1 MIAVS
6 VKTATPSALARVS
19 ADHTYCH
26 VVDGVRRRRRV
37 HGTSNGGVN
46 GGVEKRALR
55 AVVEGGEELADTR
68 IGQATRFVRT
78 FAEIV
83 YSAVFAHDADDAM
96 SQDQCTLCTDTP
108 QQRCIA
114 PAARP
119 THPCSR
125 FEARV
130 EIRVARK
137 ISLSSIWTHS
147 TKVISRTYVFILIFS
162 KP

>member
-83 YSAVFAHDADDAM
+83 YSAVFARATKPALCVYPLIRGCSIADIARALNAG
-96 SQDQCTLCTDTP
+96 SRELLALLC
-108 QQRCIA
+108 
-114 PAARP
+114 
-119 THPCSR
+119 
-125 FEARV
+125 
-130 EIRVARK
+130 
-137 ISLSSIWTHS
+137 
-147 TKVISRTYVFILIFS
+147 
-162 KP
+162 